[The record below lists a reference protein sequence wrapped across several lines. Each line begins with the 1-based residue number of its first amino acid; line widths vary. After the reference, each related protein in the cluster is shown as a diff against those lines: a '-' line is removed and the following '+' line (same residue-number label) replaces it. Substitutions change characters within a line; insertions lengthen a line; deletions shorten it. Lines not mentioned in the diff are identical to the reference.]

1 MKSKMKIKSRICR
14 NSQPRPSLTP
24 HPALNPLPTPNLP
37 LNPSPLRGCR
47 LTHGDIDLSALR
59 EISEKMSSELRTA
72 RRIGTLCSMTAI
84 AGFVKFRCGV

>member
-47 LTHGDIDLSALR
+47 LTHGDIDLPPLR
-59 EISEKMSSELRTA
+59 EISERCHPNA
-72 RRIGTLCSMTAI
+72 NRRAGSVRLCSMTAI